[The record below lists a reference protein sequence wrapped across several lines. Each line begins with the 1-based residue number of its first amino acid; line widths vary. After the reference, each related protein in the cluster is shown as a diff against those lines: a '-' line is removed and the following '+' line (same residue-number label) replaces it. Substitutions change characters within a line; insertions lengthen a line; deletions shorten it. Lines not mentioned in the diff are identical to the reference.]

1 LDLFSNHFTGDI
13 PSTLGNLTDL
23 GYLVL
28 ANNPH
33 LNGGPL
39 PNLGALSNVVELSFQ
54 NSNQTG
60 ALPHWL
66 GNLSRLVVLD
76 LGENH
81 FDGQIPIHHSKLNGL
96 ELLFLHR
103 NRLTGSVPNQL
114 LHLSNL
120 GTYCE

>member
-1 LDLFSNHFTGDI
+1 M
-13 PSTLGNLTDL
+13 
-23 GYLVL
+23 
-28 ANNPH
+28 
-33 LNGGPL
+33 
-39 PNLGALSNVVELSFQ
+39 
-54 NSNQTG
+54 
-60 ALPHWL
+60 
-66 GNLSRLVVLD
+66 LD

-114 LHLSNL
+114 SHLSNL